1 MAALAIVS
9 MLVIVLA
16 HHLGFVDKAYQI
28 CGQIAQCQ
36 MCCSMWG
43 TLFVLL
49 VSGCRFFEAI
59 ALAFGV
65 AYLSNWV
72 GIPLYWLSNKYD
84 ELWQRQNRRSRSRSN
99 SRTSKLERP

>member
-1 MAALAIVS
+1 MVALAIVS
-9 MLVIVLA
+9 MLVIVVA

-28 CGQIAQCQ
+28 CGQIAQCP

-49 VSGCRFFEAI
+49 VSGCGIFEAI

-84 ELWQRQNRRSRSRSN
+84 ELWQKQKNRSRSRSS
-99 SRTSKLERP
+99 SRTSKQERP

>member
-1 MAALAIVS
+1 MVALAIAS
-9 MLVIVLA
+9 MLVIVIA

-28 CGQIAQCQ
+28 CGQIAQCP

-49 VSGCRFFEAI
+49 VSGCGFFEAV
-59 ALAFGV
+59 ALAFMV

-72 GIPLYWLSNKYD
+72 GLPLFWLSNKYD
-84 ELWQRQNRRSRSRSN
+84 ALWQKQKNQIRSKSSSRRSR
-99 SRTSKLERP
+99 